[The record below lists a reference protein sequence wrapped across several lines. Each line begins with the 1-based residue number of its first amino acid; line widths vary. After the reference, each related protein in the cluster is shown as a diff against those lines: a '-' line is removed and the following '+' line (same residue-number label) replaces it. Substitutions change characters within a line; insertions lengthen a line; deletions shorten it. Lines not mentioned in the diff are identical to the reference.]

1 MPDFSIENQYKNKL
15 IIGCDEVG
23 RGCLAGPVLS
33 AIAMVSID
41 AFNQEEILQ
50 IQDSKLLSK
59 KQREKTF
66 KIIKEKVANKK
77 IFISFSM
84 VENSI
89 IDKIN
94 ILEATKLSMLN
105 AYQNFCCQ
113 TKIYPNI
120 MLVDGNF
127 KPFSLRDNLEEIKP
141 IIKGDQISISIATA
155 SIIAKETRDNI
166 MKDYHIK
173 FPQFDWKNNMGY
185 ATKNHLQALKE
196 SGFSY
201 LHRIS
206 FEPIKSISNDIKA
219 KYLPNDN
226 NRSKK

>member
-1 MPDFSIENQYKNKL
+1 MTDFSIENQYQDKL

-41 AFNQEEILQ
+41 AFNKEEMLQ

-59 KQREKTF
+59 KQRVKAFE
-66 KIIKEKVANKK
+66 IIKEKISNKK
-77 IFISFSM
+77 ILASFGIID
-84 VENSI
+84 NDT

-94 ILEATKLSMLN
+94 ILEATKLSMLS
-105 AYQNFCCQ
+105 AYQNFCHQ

-127 KPFSLRDNLEEIKP
+127 KPFLLRDSLEEIKP
-141 IIKGDQISISIATA
+141 IIKGDKISISIATA

-166 MKDYHIK
+166 MKDYHVN

-185 ATKNHLQALKE
+185 GTKNHVRAIKE
-196 SGFSY
+196 SGISY

-206 FEPIKSISNDIKA
+206 FEPIKSINNDIKE
-219 KYLPNDN
+219 KYSPNAN
-226 NRSKK
+226 N

>member
-1 MPDFSIENQYKNKL
+1 MADFSADFSIENQYKNKL

-33 AIAMVSID
+33 AIAMVSIN
-41 AFNQEEILQ
+41 AFNKEEILQ

-59 KQREKTF
+59 KQRVKAFE
-66 KIIKEKVANKK
+66 IIKEKISNKK
-77 IFISFSM
+77 ILASFGA
-84 VENSI
+84 VDNDT

-105 AYQNFCCQ
+105 AYQNFCRQ

-141 IIKGDQISISIATA
+141 IIKGDKISISIATA

-166 MKDYHIK
+166 MKDYHIN

-185 ATKNHLQALKE
+185 GTKNHVRAIKE
-196 SGFSY
+196 SGISY

-206 FEPIKSISNDIKA
+206 FEPIKSINNEIK
-219 KYLPNDN
+219 KYSPNAN
-226 NRSKK
+226 N

>member
-1 MPDFSIENQYKNKL
+1 MADFSIENQYQNKL

-41 AFNQEEILQ
+41 AFNKEEILQ

-59 KQREKTF
+59 KQRAKAFE
-66 KIIKEKVANKK
+66 IIKEKISNKK
-77 IFISFSM
+77 ILASFGIID
-84 VENSI
+84 NNI

-105 AYQNFCCQ
+105 AYQNFCRQ

-127 KPFSLRDNLEEIKP
+127 KPFLLRDSLEEIKP
-141 IIKGDQISISIATA
+141 IIKGDKISISIATA

-166 MKDYHIK
+166 MKNYHID

-185 ATKNHLQALKE
+185 GTKNHVRAIKE
-196 SGFSY
+196 SGISY

-206 FEPIKSISNDIKA
+206 FEPIKSINNDIKE
-219 KYLPNDN
+219 KYSPNAN
-226 NRSKK
+226 N

>member
-1 MPDFSIENQYKNKL
+1 MADFSIENQYQNKL

-41 AFNQEEILQ
+41 AFNKEEILQ

-59 KQREKTF
+59 KRRVQAFE
-66 KIIKEKVANKK
+66 IIKEKISNKK
-77 IFISFSM
+77 ILASFGIID
-84 VENSI
+84 NNI

-105 AYQNFCCQ
+105 AYQNFCRQ

-127 KPFSLRDNLEEIKP
+127 KPFLLRDSLEEIKP
-141 IIKGDQISISIATA
+141 IIKGDKISISIATA

-166 MKDYHIK
+166 MKDYHIN

-185 ATKNHLQALKE
+185 GTKNHVRAIKE
-196 SGFSY
+196 SGISY

-206 FEPIKSISNDIKA
+206 FEPVKSINNDIKE
-219 KYLPNDN
+219 KYSPNAN
-226 NRSKK
+226 N

>member
-1 MPDFSIENQYKNKL
+1 MADFSIENQYQNKL

-33 AIAMVSID
+33 AIAMVSIN
-41 AFNQEEILQ
+41 AFNKEELLQ

-59 KQREKTF
+59 KQRVKAFE
-66 KIIKEKVANKK
+66 IIKEKISNKK
-77 IFISFSM
+77 ILASFGIID
-84 VENSI
+84 NDT

-105 AYQNFCCQ
+105 AYQNFCRQ

-141 IIKGDQISISIATA
+141 IIKGDKISISIATA

-166 MKDYHIK
+166 MKDYHIN

-185 ATKNHLQALKE
+185 GTKNHVRAIKE
-196 SGFSY
+196 SGISY

-206 FEPIKSISNDIKA
+206 FEPIKSINNDIKE
-219 KYLPNDN
+219 KYSPNAN
-226 NRSKK
+226 N

>member
-1 MPDFSIENQYKNKL
+1 MADFSIENQYQNKL

-41 AFNQEEILQ
+41 AFNKEEILQ

-59 KQREKTF
+59 KQRVKAFE
-66 KIIKEKVANKK
+66 IIKEKISNKK
-77 IFISFSM
+77 ILASFGIID
-84 VENSI
+84 NNI

-105 AYQNFCCQ
+105 AYQNFCRQ

-127 KPFSLRDNLEEIKP
+127 KPFLLRDSLEEIKP
-141 IIKGDQISISIATA
+141 IIKGDKISISIATA

-166 MKDYHIK
+166 MKNYHID

-185 ATKNHLQALKE
+185 GTKNHVRAIKE
-196 SGFSY
+196 SGISY

-206 FEPIKSISNDIKA
+206 FEPIKSINNDIKE
-219 KYLPNDN
+219 KYSPNAN
-226 NRSKK
+226 N

>member
-1 MPDFSIENQYKNKL
+1 MADFSIENQYKNKL

-41 AFNQEEILQ
+41 AFNKEEILQ

-59 KQREKTF
+59 KQRVKAFE
-66 KIIKEKVANKK
+66 IIKEKISNKK
-77 IFISFSM
+77 ILASFGIID
-84 VENSI
+84 NDT

-94 ILEATKLSMLN
+94 ILEATKLSMLK
-105 AYQNFCCQ
+105 AYQNFCRQ
-113 TKIYPNI
+113 TKIYPTI

-141 IIKGDQISISIATA
+141 IIKGDKISISIATA

-166 MKDYHIK
+166 MKDYHVN

-185 ATKNHLQALKE
+185 GTKNHIQAIKE
-196 SGFSY
+196 SGISY

-206 FEPIKSISNDIKA
+206 FEPIKSINNDIKE
-219 KYLPNDN
+219 KYSPNAN
-226 NRSKK
+226 N

>member
-1 MPDFSIENQYKNKL
+1 MVDFSADFSIENQYKNKL

-41 AFNQEEILQ
+41 AFNKEEMLQ

-59 KQREKTF
+59 KQRVKAFE
-66 KIIKEKVANKK
+66 IIKEKISNKK
-77 IFISFSM
+77 ISASFGIID
-84 VENSI
+84 NDT

-94 ILEATKLSMLN
+94 ILEATKLSMLS
-105 AYQNFCCQ
+105 AYQNFCHQ

-127 KPFSLRDNLEEIKP
+127 KPFSLRDDLEEIKP
-141 IIKGDQISISIATA
+141 IIKGDKISISIATA

-166 MKDYHIK
+166 MKDYHIN

-185 ATKNHLQALKE
+185 GTKNHMRAIKE
-196 SGFSY
+196 SGISY

-206 FEPIKSISNDIKA
+206 FEPIKSINNEIK
-219 KYLPNDN
+219 KYSPNAN
-226 NRSKK
+226 N

>member
-1 MPDFSIENQYKNKL
+1 MADFSIENQYQNKL

-41 AFNQEEILQ
+41 AFNKEEILQ

-59 KQREKTF
+59 KQRVKAFE
-66 KIIKEKVANKK
+66 IIKEKISNKK
-77 IFISFSM
+77 ILASFG
-84 VENSI
+84 VIDNNT

-105 AYQNFCCQ
+105 AYQNFCRQ

-141 IIKGDQISISIATA
+141 IIKGDKISISIATA

-166 MKDYHIK
+166 MKDYHVN

-185 ATKNHLQALKE
+185 GTKNHVRAIKE
-196 SGFSY
+196 IGISY

-206 FEPIKSISNDIKA
+206 FEPIKSINNDINEKHS
-219 KYLPNDN
+219 PNAN
-226 NRSKK
+226 N

>member
-33 AIAMVSID
+33 AIAMVTENS
-41 AFNQEEILQ
+41 FNLEELSEIK
-50 IQDSKLLSK
+50 DSKLLSK
-59 KQREKTF
+59 KQRI
-66 KIIKEKVANKK
+66 KIFETIKEKIANKK
-77 IFISFSM
+77 ILASIGI
-84 VENSI
+84 VDNKI

-94 ILEATKLSMLN
+94 ILEATKLSMLK
-105 AYQNFCCQ
+105 AYQNFCNQ

-120 MLVDGNF
+120 MIVDGNF
-127 KPFSLRDNLEEIKP
+127 KPFSLQDNLEEIKP

-155 SIIAKETRDNI
+155 SIIAKETRDSI
-166 MKDYHIK
+166 MRDYDIN

-185 ATKNHLQALKE
+185 ATKNHLQAIQDNGI
-196 SGFSY
+196 SN

-206 FEPIKSISNDIKA
+206 FEPIKSINNNIK
-219 KYLPNDN
+219 KYLLNAN
-226 NRSKK
+226 N